1 MATDRIVSL
10 FDTPLSPRFRRVE
23 RVREREPLRDRLDEG
38 DQNVPDVTCWHR
50 DPDADKKTAG
60 ITEAQ
65 IARLRFE
72 LLVAGDLNAWSPSI
86 IPKNDALGDQ
96 RQRGFI
102 SSASDEL

>member
-10 FDTPLSPRFRRVE
+10 FDTPLRPRFRRVE
-23 RVREREPLRDRLDEG
+23 RVREWEALRDRLDEG
-38 DQNVPDVTCWHR
+38 DQSVPDVTHWPR

-72 LLVAGDLNAWSPSI
+72 LLVAGGRDS
-86 IPKNDALGDQ
+86 
-96 RQRGFI
+96 
-102 SSASDEL
+102 

>member
-23 RVREREPLRDRLDEG
+23 RVREWEALRDRLDEG
-38 DQNVPDVTCWHR
+38 DQSVPDVTCWPR
-50 DPDADKKTAG
+50 DPDADKDTPG

-72 LLVAGDLNAWSPSI
+72 LLVAGGRDS
-86 IPKNDALGDQ
+86 
-96 RQRGFI
+96 
-102 SSASDEL
+102 

>member
-38 DQNVPDVTCWHR
+38 DQSIPVFTAWPHN
-50 DPDADKKTAG
+50 PDADKGTHR
-60 ITEAQ
+60 ITDAQ

-72 LLVAGDLNAWSPSI
+72 LLVAGDLNTWSPSI
-86 IPKNDALGDQ
+86 ISRK
-96 RQRGFI
+96 
-102 SSASDEL
+102 